1 MFDKEDQTKNLS
13 QRNAPHDPSSFIQSY
28 NVTDL
33 KPYTEYVFTV
43 SALNSQGGS
52 GDSNQVQVVTT
63 EDSKYI
69 PQESNFKTD
78 IIRVLTGGG
87 EATGENGWSGFL
99 PPPPPYTHSPFLH
112 TSKIEHQ
119 D

>member
-69 PQESNFKTD
+69 PQD
-78 IIRVLTGGG
+78 IIR
-87 EATGENGWSGFL
+87 
-99 PPPPPYTHSPFLH
+99 
-112 TSKIEHQ
+112 

>member
-1 MFDKEDQTKNLS
+1 MFDKEDKKDTKKDID
-13 QRNAPHDPSSFIQSY
+13 QRNAPHDPSAFIQSY

-33 KPYTEYVFTV
+33 KPYTQYVFTV

-69 PQESNFKTD
+69 PQSINQSID
-78 IIRVLTGGG
+78 RSI
-87 EATGENGWSGFL
+87 N
-99 PPPPPYTHSPFLH
+99 
-112 TSKIEHQ
+112 Q
-119 D
+119 